1 MRPNATAFVLV
12 TLAAAVYTASVAAQ
26 AITFNVPYT
35 CPDGMTYVV
44 ERCEMRGRVE
54 VCYLE
59 RWKKNL
65 QIGVPRAR
73 IVDLPGAGHYVFL
86 TREAVVLRAVREFV
100 ADLH

>member
-59 RWKKNL
+59 RWKNGQLLDHENGPRVSLNKRL
-65 QIGVPRAR
+65 QSCSVSQ
-73 IVDLPGAGHYVFL
+73 
-86 TREAVVLRAVREFV
+86 
-100 ADLH
+100 